1 MLCTLTSLLIPPPF
15 PLRFQ
20 IAVIGPT
27 YMQLEHV
34 SICLRLFF
42 CIITLIQTSPNRP
55 ICCGNADSDH
65 SNIPSRRLHTFLP
78 FCSDS
83 APEYRFFNFD
93 KSHKLCTDKIC
104 QQCDKYVHYVYK
116 RLVHELPAGWLLV
129 TLRFDLQ
136 THHQVMIKGF
146 CATGTVKYFAID

>member
-1 MLCTLTSLLIPPPF
+1 MYVNLPPDPTSI
-15 PLRFQ
+15 
-20 IAVIGPT
+20 
-27 YMQLEHV
+27 
-34 SICLRLFF
+34 SIKISDCCYRAYLHATGACFNLPSIIF

-65 SNIPSRRLHTFLP
+65 SNIPSRSLHTFLP